1 MKKLSLAFFCLILI
15 FSLSISV
22 AAETDSATYTFTRSV
37 GNKTVATKAIYNPQA
52 NISMGLIGS
61 IETTGEIKDT
71 KADGNGNLYV
81 LTAKGSI
88 YKFNKDF
95 SAFTE
100 MQVYQ
105 NGEKVDFSGAEG
117 MLIISDNSFYICD
130 TEHNRVL
137 LVENGEVKQTVSNP
151 TSDLIPED
159 FVFQPSKISV
169 NKNGYLYVVSKGCY
183 YGALLFTPE
192 GEFTSFY
199 GANTVSG
206 SILTSLTNVW
216 NRLTQ
221 NDIKRSKT
229 KKVLPYDFSD
239 IYTDENGFVYTVS
252 GTNSNGNLGQI
263 RMLSPGGS
271 NILIN
276 CDSTNFG
283 EEDSVVRLNEKLRQ
297 NFCSIAVDEDGF
309 IYALDSAYGFIY
321 VYDNRSNLMAA
332 FGGGRGLGNQKGT
345 FAAANSLTY
354 SNGKL
359 FVSDS
364 FNHNITVY
372 EKTEFGSL
380 YLTAQ
385 KYTNQS
391 DYTSAKPYWEK
402 VLNEDSM
409 NLCALEGLGNAAYYE
424 NDYKTAMRYAK
435 QAGDTALYSSALS
448 KVQEEF
454 YGRNFAWLF
463 PLAVAGVTGLVV
475 IILISVKKKIV
486 IIKNIKLHNCVTAMF
501 HPFKSFYDI
510 KYRNQGSV
518 TLAVALTALYF
529 LSAAFCTI
537 CSDFRYTS
545 FDASNYNVAF
555 QLVQTIGIIALWT
568 VGNWGMSSLTGGK
581 GKIKEVFIVTAY
593 STVPLILFNIIS
605 TPLSHILASESDFA
619 ITALRTI
626 SYILC
631 GIVMCVGLMTIH
643 EEGFTKVLALA
654 FLTVVLMIFIVFVLF
669 MIAILLTQFY
679 GFVRDVVS
687 EVIQWNKLK

>member
-1 MKKLSLAFFCLILI
+1 MKKLFTVFLCLTAV
-15 FSLSISV
+15 FSLSLSV
-22 AAETDSATYTFTRSV
+22 SAGTESPTSTFTRSV
-37 GNKTVATKAIYNPQA
+37 GNKTVATKAIYSPLE
-52 NISMGLIGS
+52 NISMGSAGS
-61 IETTGEIKDT
+61 LEETGEIKDI
-71 KADGNGNLYV
+71 KADKQGSLYV
-81 LTAKGSI
+81 LTAKGNI
-88 YKFNKDF
+88 YKFNNDF
-95 SAFTE
+95 SDFTE
-100 MQVYQ
+100 ISVYR
-105 NGEKVDFSGAEG
+105 NGEKVDFSGSEG
-117 MLIISDNSFYICD
+117 ILVLSDNSLYICD

-137 LVENGEVKQTVSNP
+137 LTENGEVKQIISNP

-192 GEFTSFY
+192 GEFASFY

-206 SILTSLTNVW
+206 SILTSLTNIW

-221 NDIKRSKT
+221 NDVKRSKT

-239 IYTDENGFVYTVS
+239 IYTDEKGFVYTVS

-271 NILIN
+271 NILLN

-283 EEDSVVRLNEKLRQ
+283 ETDSVVRLNEKVRQ
-297 NFCSIAVDEDGF
+297 NFCSVTVDENGF
-309 IYALDSAYGFIY
+309 IYALDSSYGFIY

-345 FAAANSLTY
+345 FARANSLTY
-354 SNGKL
+354 SNGRL

-364 FNHNITVY
+364 YNHNITVY
-372 EKTEFGSL
+372 TETEFGRL

-391 DYTSAKPYWEK
+391 DYASAKPYWEK

-409 NLCALEGLGNAAYYE
+409 NLQALGGLGNAAYFE
-424 NDYKTAMRYAK
+424 NDFKTAMRYAEK
-435 QAGDTALYSSALS
+435 AGDTALYSSALS
-448 KVQEEF
+448 QVQEEF
-454 YGRNFAWLF
+454 YGKNFAWIF
-463 PLAVAGVTGLVV
+463 PLAIAAVSAIVAVT
-475 IILISVKKKIV
+475 LISIKKKIV
-486 IIKNIKLHNCVTAMF
+486 IIKNVKLHNCVTAMF

-510 KYRNQGSV
+510 KYRDQGSV
-518 TLAVALTALYF
+518 SLAVALTLLYF

-537 CSDFRYTS
+537 CSDFRYTT

-581 GKIKEVFIVTAY
+581 GKIKEVFVVTAY
-593 STVPLILFNIIS
+593 STVPLILFNVIS
-605 TPLSHILASESDFA
+605 TPLSHILASESSFA
-619 ITALRTI
+619 ITALKTV

-631 GIVMCVGLMTIH
+631 GIVMCVGLMTVH
-643 EEGFTKVLALA
+643 EESFPKILALA
-654 FLTVVLMIFIVFVLF
+654 FLTVILMIFIVFVLF

-679 GFVRDVVS
+679 GFLRDAVS